1 MTDRSQTQELRL
13 SLPILIGH
21 GTVELSGLG
30 WELTGNRRATNQDLR
45 SIASLL
51 VAAAYKLE
59 QDPSAVDTR
68 IEA

>member
-1 MTDRSQTQELRL
+1 MTDRLLTSDLRF

-21 GTVELSGLG
+21 GKVELSGLG

-51 VAAAYKLE
+51 TAAAYKLE
-59 QDPSAVDTR
+59 QDPDAVDTG
-68 IEA
+68 IEI